1 MPARSTSSP
10 GIPVTKKA
18 NARPLELAFAFSNR
32 ENQVYSE
39 RSCLNAWLI
48 QYPLLSAGASGVRFS
63 GYPQCTLSTNIRK
76 TGREGSFIEQAPISS
91 RFYEYLFRDC
101 CDYRHGKSIDRM
113 NQQKRR
119 KCVSYASRQ
128 ERSEKHLFWMLGERK
143 WEFQ

>member
-1 MPARSTSSP
+1 MLIHWNSHFLSP
-10 GIPVTKKA
+10 NIQNKC
-18 NARPLELAFAFSNR
+18 F
-32 ENQVYSE
+32 SE

-48 QYPLLSAGASGVRFS
+48 QYPLLSAGVSDISFLIIYSVSYKQTF
-63 GYPQCTLSTNIRK
+63 LK
-76 TGREGSFIEQAPISS
+76 TGRNGSFIEQAPVSS

-119 KCVSYASRQ
+119 KCVSHASRQ
-128 ERSEKHLFWMLGERK
+128 ERSEKYLFWMLGERK